1 MHSALDSDLGFLL
14 ALEETCAKSKPEFQ
28 FHNESFKKI
37 QFVVKDEKS
46 NKEIL
51 HPRVLG
57 QHPLRLPP
65 DYLPER
71 SYNEI
76 FNAIEKLEGQ
86 IWEEMEV
93 SYQPEVLPVQ
103 IIFFYRLR
111 NRLKSKN

>member
-1 MHSALDSDLGFLL
+1 
-14 ALEETCAKSKPEFQ
+14 
-28 FHNESFKKI
+28 
-37 QFVVKDEKS
+37 VVKDEKS

-86 IWEEMEV
+86 IWHEMEV
-93 SYQPEVLPVQ
+93 SVMAEVLPVRM
-103 IIFFYRLR
+103 IELMMFFLGRGTSR
-111 NRLKSKN
+111 NR

>member
-1 MHSALDSDLGFLL
+1 M
-14 ALEETCAKSKPEFQ
+14 
-28 FHNESFKKI
+28 
-37 QFVVKDEKS
+37 VKDEKS

-86 IWEEMEV
+86 IWKEMEV
-93 SYQPEVLPVQ
+93 SINPKFQFAHWPLSRMY
-103 IIFFYRLR
+103 FR
-111 NRLKSKN
+111 SG

>member
-1 MHSALDSDLGFLL
+1 M
-14 ALEETCAKSKPEFQ
+14 
-28 FHNESFKKI
+28 
-37 QFVVKDEKS
+37 VKDEKS

-86 IWEEMEV
+86 IWQEMEV
-93 SYQPEVLPVQ
+93 SYQPEVLPV
-103 IIFFYRLR
+103 RL
-111 NRLKSKN
+111 NSHMNYVTYI

>member
-1 MHSALDSDLGFLL
+1 M
-14 ALEETCAKSKPEFQ
+14 
-28 FHNESFKKI
+28 
-37 QFVVKDEKS
+37 VKDEKS

-86 IWEEMEV
+86 IWQEMEV
-93 SYQPEVLPVQ
+93 SYQPEVLPV
-103 IIFFYRLR
+103 RL
-111 NRLKSKN
+111 NPYINFVPYDTCNDFLG